1 VVRQHGEGDAV
12 GRSFA
17 RAVLG
22 STAAVALGL
31 SGCAGTYDM
40 ITSQRFKERPFHTMF
55 GSDDPIQ
62 ILETEQAGDERVRAM
77 RKLDE
82 PREHGG
88 AAAQQDKVIGI
99 LEASATNDPRPLCR
113 LAAIEALS
121 KFKDPRAGAIL
132 IAAYNNSAYDTP
144 SAAINRADVSQAAVN
159 GIAIRGAVSQ
169 FTSDTVTTIQC
180 RTIEGLG
187 HRKSPD
193 GLKLLVQ
200 IASTPAEKPKTAG
213 SGLEAASASITLEAA
228 SRASEPDRTAVRLA
242 AIRALGNYERE
253 PEAIRALVEVLK
265 TDKDVA
271 VRGRTHEALVRI
283 TGQDL
288 PPEGQA
294 WANWLERAPRTR

>member
-1 VVRQHGEGDAV
+1 M
-12 GRSFA
+12 
-17 RAVLG
+17 
-22 STAAVALGL
+22 AAAALGL

-40 ITSQRFKERPFHTMF
+40 VTSQRFKERPFHTLF
-55 GSDDPIQ
+55 VSDDPIQ

-77 RKLDE
+77 RKLEE

-88 AAAQQDKVIGI
+88 SAAQQDKVIAI
-99 LEASATNDPRPLCR
+99 LEVSATTDPRPLCR
-113 LAAIEALS
+113 LEAIEALK

-144 SAAINRADVSQAAVN
+144 SAIMNRAEVSQAAVS
-159 GIAIRGAVSQ
+159 GLAVRGAVSQ
-169 FTSDTVTTIQC
+169 FTSETVTAIQC

-187 HRKSPD
+187 RRRSPE

-200 IASTPAEKPKTAG
+200 IASTPAERPK
-213 SGLEAASASITLEAA
+213 SGGVEPASASITLEAA
-228 SRASEPDRTAVRLA
+228 ARASEPDRTGVRLA
-242 AIRALGNYERE
+242 AIRALGNYDRE

-271 VRGRTHEALVRI
+271 VRGRTHEALCKI

-294 WANWLERAPRTR
+294 WANWLERAPRSR